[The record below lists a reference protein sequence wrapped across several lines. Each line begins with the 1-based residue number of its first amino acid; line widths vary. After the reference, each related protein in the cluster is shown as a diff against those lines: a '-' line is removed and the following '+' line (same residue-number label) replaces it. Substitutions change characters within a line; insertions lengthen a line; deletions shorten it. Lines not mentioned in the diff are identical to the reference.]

1 MSKYSEIEIQTAKR
15 LNDAGYKWLGRDKDG
30 GFYAYSGKPY
40 KSERCWVDK
49 GNGRLVFVSGKFTQ
63 IFQSIEWTDNEP
75 TYIEDIISPQVLD
88 DIERRY
94 LECVL
99 RPLPKV
105 KCIRKIDT
113 VRGEYLR
120 VIFETIS
127 LAADDY
133 TINDELMFPFFKTG
147 TMYTGM
153 ISRKDYTPKE
163 LRLNLGGEA

>member
-15 LNDAGYKWLGRDKDG
+15 LNDAGYKWFGRDKDG

-40 KSERCWVDK
+40 KSEGCWVDK
-49 GNGRLVFVSGKFTQ
+49 GNGRFVFVSGKFTQ

-75 TYIEDIISPQVLD
+75 TYIEDIIIPQVLD

-105 KCIRKIDT
+105 KSIRKMEDT
-113 VRGEYLR
+113 GKGEWLR
-120 VIFETIS
+120 VIFETIKLTTGDYGLKES
-127 LAADDY
+127 LS
-133 TINDELMFPFFKTG
+133 FPYFKTG
-147 TMYTGM
+147 TMYKGM
-153 ISRKDYTPKE
+153 ITGRNYTPKE
-163 LRLNLGGEA
+163 LGLKGLK